1 MLDEFLKN
9 ELSFNRESGT
19 YLFYGED
26 LEKNF
31 ELAVEFAKYLF
42 SKNIKNL
49 EDIENIKQK
58 VDRQSYADLYII
70 DNLTIDM
77 ARDVIKK
84 TYTSSHEGNPKV
96 FILKNI
102 QDIRKESANAIL
114 KIIEEPTKNNFF
126 ILLSNRLNILATI
139 KSRSIVYR
147 VKRFSAEDLDIDRYT
162 YEFFMSSSV
171 DIREF
176 KNTDISLSEEKSF
189 KDIARFIK
197 DYESEKK
204 LEQKVNIYKALR
216 DFVSKSVNL
225 EIYDKVKFAEDIY
238 MSISN
243 KENIKL
249 IVDYLI
255 NLVKR
260 DRKLKN
266 KLYLK
271 KMLRYPVNMKLF
283 FINLV
288 LDI

>member
-31 ELAVEFAKYLF
+31 ELAVEFAKHLF
-42 SKNIKNL
+42 SKNIKDL

-176 KNTDISLSEEKSF
+176 KNTDINLSEEKSF

-197 DYESEKK
+197 DYETEKR
-204 LEQKVNIYKALR
+204 LEEKVNIYKALR

>member
-9 ELSFNRESGT
+9 EILLNRESGT

-26 LEKNF
+26 LEKNY
-31 ELAVEFAKYLF
+31 ELALEFAKNLF
-42 SKNIKNL
+42 SKNMNIL
-49 EDIENIKQK
+49 ENIENMKQK
-58 VDRQSYADLYII
+58 VDRGSYADLYVI
-70 DNLTIDM
+70 DNLTIDI
-77 ARDVIKK
+77 ARDIIKK
-84 TYTSSHEGNPKV
+84 TYTSSHEGNAKV

-114 KIIEEPTKNNFF
+114 KIIEEPTKDNFF

-147 VKRFSAEDLDIDRYT
+147 VKRFSAEDLSVDKYT
-162 YEFFMSSSV
+162 YEFFMASSL
-171 DIREF
+171 DIKKF
-176 KNTDISLSEEKSF
+176 KNTDINLSEEKSF
-189 KDIARFIK
+189 KDIAKYIK
-197 DYESEKK
+197 DYEAEENI
-204 LEQKVNIYKALR
+204 EQKINIYKALR
-216 DFVSKSVNL
+216 DFVSKSVNI
-225 EIYDKVKFAEDIY
+225 EIYDKVKFAESLY

-260 DRKLKN
+260 DKSLKN

-271 KMLRYPVNMKLF
+271 KMLRYPVNIKLF
-283 FINLV
+283 FVNLI